1 MLPAVLPTRRQRYE
15 KIWVLRLFYLKYIL
29 RSALL
34 AVPVLSLL
42 CSSSSAA
49 AWRESADVPDSTA
62 KAGMLSDM
70 GTSVP
75 RERTTNARRDRRR
88 AESRQRA
95 DSLATERLNESLARR
110 GSSGGRDTLAADS
123 TKGSGG
129 AFLED
134 VIEGKNT
141 DSLVFDARNR
151 LIYIY
156 NEGDVTYQNMN
167 LKADFM
173 RVDLTTKDI
182 FAYGKP
188 DSVEGKAVTTHPT
201 FSDGGASPY
210 SMDTITYNLT
220 SKKAKIKGVA
230 TQEGDGWLVGG
241 SVKKQPDNSIHIA
254 DGKYTTCDETD
265 NPHFYLAM
273 TKAKV
278 IPGKKVITGYAY
290 LVMEDVPI
298 YFPGI
303 PEGFFPISSGPKS
316 GLLMPTY
323 GEDAKGFFIRDLGY
337 YFKLSDHMDLAL
349 RGGIYTLGSWEV
361 SARSQYVKRYKY
373 RGNFNLQYS
382 AIRSGEKGEADFVQ
396 QNNFRLQWTHTQDPK
411 ANPGSTFSASVNL
424 TSSGYS
430 RYSATQIGDIL
441 ATQTNSSISYS
452 KNWEG
457 TPFSLAFNM
466 AVSQNSRDKTIA
478 VTLPTIS
485 FNVASFNPFK
495 RREAVGKTRWYE
507 KIKMSYSAKMTNTVN
522 TSESEI
528 FSKET
533 LKKMKN
539 GIQHSIPVSTNLTLF
554 NYVNVN
560 PSFNYTERWYFK
572 KVGQQWNEQTHKVE
586 TLDPEY
592 GFWRIYNYNAQ
603 VSATTTIYGT
613 YTAKKKTR
621 KIQAVRHTITPR
633 VGFSYAPD
641 FSRQKYGFYEA
652 VQTDTTGRFKV
663 YSPFADNSYG
673 VPGSGQQL
681 SLTFGLDQSLEMKVL
696 SKRDT
701 SGIKKV
707 KIIDQLSISGS
718 YNFLADSMRLSNLP
732 VQLRTTIY
740 GNFGINLSLT
750 LDPYEV
756 SPEGIRYN
764 KLMWRRGLPGR
775 VVSTGWSFGYT
786 FKSREDKSRPAGND
800 ITSLPPEYFNSW
812 SDPYGEL
819 NPALRR
825 QFMAGS
831 YYDFSLPWNL
841 GFNYNIS
848 YGIRYVNNGTTG
860 YEKNVMQTLGLNG
873 SVKLTPKTMISV
885 TSGYDFATRKMS
897 MTSVTMV
904 RDLHCWQMSFTWI
917 PFGNHKSWSF
927 NIGVKAA
934 SLADLKYD
942 KSYTQ
947 FDNMY

>member
-70 GTSVP
+70 GTAVP

-457 TPFSLAFNM
+457 TPFSLALNM

>member
-1 MLPAVLPTRRQRYE
+1 MLPAVLPTCRQRYE
-15 KIWVLRLFYLKYIL
+15 KNWVLRLFYLKYIL

-70 GTSVP
+70 GTAVP

-457 TPFSLAFNM
+457 TPFSLALNM

-560 PSFNYTERWYFK
+560 PLFNYTERWYFK

-652 VQTDTTGRFKV
+652 VQTDTLRRRSRLFYGLFGFRRFGAGRRPLLVLRLCGRF
-663 YSPFADNSYG
+663 FRCRIR
-673 VPGSGQQL
+673 L
-681 SLTFGLDQSLEMKVL
+681 FLCH
-696 SKRDT
+696 
-701 SGIKKV
+701 
-707 KIIDQLSISGS
+707 KI
-718 YNFLADSMRLSNLP
+718 
-732 VQLRTTIY
+732 
-740 GNFGINLSLT
+740 
-750 LDPYEV
+750 
-756 SPEGIRYN
+756 
-764 KLMWRRGLPGR
+764 
-775 VVSTGWSFGYT
+775 SF
-786 FKSREDKSRPAGND
+786 R
-800 ITSLPPEYFNSW
+800 
-812 SDPYGEL
+812 
-819 NPALRR
+819 
-825 QFMAGS
+825 
-831 YYDFSLPWNL
+831 
-841 GFNYNIS
+841 
-848 YGIRYVNNGTTG
+848 
-860 YEKNVMQTLGLNG
+860 
-873 SVKLTPKTMISV
+873 
-885 TSGYDFATRKMS
+885 
-897 MTSVTMV
+897 
-904 RDLHCWQMSFTWI
+904 
-917 PFGNHKSWSF
+917 
-927 NIGVKAA
+927 
-934 SLADLKYD
+934 
-942 KSYTQ
+942 
-947 FDNMY
+947 

>member
-1 MLPAVLPTRRQRYE
+1 MLPAVLPTCRQRYE
-15 KIWVLRLFYLKYIL
+15 KNWVLRLFYLKYIL

-70 GTSVP
+70 GTAVP

-457 TPFSLAFNM
+457 TPFSLALNM

-740 GNFGINLSLT
+740 DNFGINLSLT

>member
-1 MLPAVLPTRRQRYE
+1 MLPAVLPTCRQRYE
-15 KIWVLRLFYLKYIL
+15 KNWVLRLFYRKYLL

-70 GTSVP
+70 GTAVP

-457 TPFSLAFNM
+457 TPFSLALNM

>member
-70 GTSVP
+70 GTAVP

-560 PSFNYTERWYFK
+560 PLFNYTERWYFK

>member
-70 GTSVP
+70 GTAVP